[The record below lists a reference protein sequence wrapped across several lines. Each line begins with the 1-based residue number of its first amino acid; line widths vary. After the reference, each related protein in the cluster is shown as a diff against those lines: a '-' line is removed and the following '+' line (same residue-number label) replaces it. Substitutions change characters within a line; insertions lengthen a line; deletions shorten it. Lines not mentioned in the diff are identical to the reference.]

1 MTYAK
6 ITNKKYKPFD
16 GNIHN
21 YLTREGYTK
30 LSGAP
35 TDYMVQLVDSNRWY
49 RVMQICRSNSGTLF
63 VKTKDNPFL
72 IVQSWD
78 LS

>member
-6 ITNKKYKPFD
+6 VTNKKSQPFD
-16 GNIHN
+16 GNIYN

-30 LSGAP
+30 QSGAP
-35 TDYMVQLVDSNRWY
+35 TDTMVKIEGSSRWL
-49 RVMQICRSNSGTLF
+49 RVYQYCVSNSGTLF

-78 LS
+78 I